1 MCRRY
6 LKEIWNYVW
15 DARYK
20 SDNTDQDSNDDT
32 CFDIMFNLM
41 VY

>member
-20 SDNTDQDSNDDT
+20 SDNTYEDSNDT
-32 CFDIMFNLM
+32 RIDIMFNLM